1 MLKKDKRLNI
11 RRSLKFTN
19 SLNSNFFTLKINKNN
34 LLFNRYGFVIS
45 KRIDKRAVVRNKIRR
60 TFQKCLIDNSNEIKT
75 GYDML
80 FYLKKEVLN
89 LSQNE
94 VCLNIKDIF
103 KKLGYL
109 K

>member
-1 MLKKDKRLNI
+1 MLKKECRLNLGKK
-11 RRSLKFTN
+11 LKFTN
-19 SLNSNFFTLKINKNN
+19 SLNSIFFTLKINKNN

-45 KRIDKRAVVRNKIRR
+45 KRIDKRAVVRNRIRR
-60 TFQKCLIDNSNEIKT
+60 MFQKCLKDNLGEIKE

-80 FYLKKEVLN
+80 FYPKKEVLS

-94 VCLNIKDIF
+94 ICLNIKEFF
-103 KKLGYL
+103 KKTGYL